1 MPIPIRGLKNLRTMA
16 GRVDRLTVPY
26 MAQMQITCLEI
37 EKARRTSERRSA
49 NRRVAEIDA
58 RLQEIEVEKQAI
70 LRALADRKQGKPVRV
85 TAHEPGSQPQR
96 SAAPFRIKY

>member
-1 MPIPIRGLKNLRTMA
+1 MPIPLRGLKNLRTMA
-16 GRVDRLTVPY
+16 GRVDRLSVPY

-49 NRRVAEIDA
+49 SRRVAEIDS

-70 LRALADRKQGKPVRV
+70 MRALAERKQGKG
-85 TAHEPGSQPQR
+85 ADMAKGEPGARPR
-96 SAAPFRIKY
+96 RTAAPFRIQY

>member
-1 MPIPIRGLKNLRTMA
+1 MPIPLRGLKNLRTMA

-49 NRRVAEIDA
+49 SRRVAEIDS

-70 LRALADRKQGKPVRV
+70 LRALADRKQCKGADMAKG
-85 TAHEPGSQPQR
+85 EPGTRPR
-96 SAAPFRIKY
+96 RTVAPFRIQY